1 MLVGNKLTGN
11 VVMGG
16 KGMIGE
22 AAMKKIILL
31 YVLLCAL
38 IFVTACS
45 PAASLAPEM
54 EQAAPFEAPAF
65 GKSVDSA
72 GNVFR
77 QAESEVS
84 PGSSQAQAERL
95 VIKNASLSI
104 IVDDP
109 VKVMDS
115 ITQLA
120 DELGGFVVSANLS
133 ETFLDSGVKV
143 PSANITIRVP
153 AELFNDAL
161 RRIKAETTELPQ
173 YENINSQDVTSEYTD
188 LASRLRNLESAEA
201 KLNEIMDE
209 AIRTEDVLSVYN
221 QLVQV
226 REQIE
231 LIKGQMKYYEE
242 SAAMSAISVELV
254 ANEAVQPLTIGGWQ
268 PVGTAKDAIQAL
280 INTLKV
286 LGNFVIWAVLFL
298 LPVLGVLYIIFV
310 LPLSLLWRAWRRRR
324 AKIKPPATPPSKPT
338 E

>member
-1 MLVGNKLTGN
+1 M
-11 VVMGG
+11 
-16 KGMIGE
+16 
-22 AAMKKIILL
+22 MKKNPFIYIFLT
-31 YVLLCAL
+31 AI
-38 IFVTACS
+38 IFVSACAQ
-45 PAASLAPEM
+45 AASIAPEM
-54 EQAAPFEAPAF
+54 DKAPAYEQA
-65 GKSVDSA
+65 VDVE

-77 QAESEVS
+77 QAESEVL
-84 PGSSQAQAERL
+84 PGSSPAQAERL

-109 VKVMDS
+109 VQAMDS

-120 DELGGFVVSANLS
+120 DEMGGFVVSANLS
-133 ETFLDSGVKV
+133 ESFLESGVKV

-153 AELFNDAL
+153 ADRFNEAL
-161 RRIKAETTELPQ
+161 RSIKSETTELPQ

-188 LASRLRNLESAEA
+188 LASRLRNLEAAEV
-201 KLNEIMDE
+201 KLNEIMED

-268 PVGTAKDAIQAL
+268 PVGTAKDAVQSL

-286 LGNFVIWAVLFL
+286 LGNIVIWAVLFL
-298 LPVLGVLYIIFV
+298 LPVLFVLYLVFV
-310 LPLSLLWRAWRRRR
+310 LPLSLVWRAWRRRR
-324 AKIKPPATPPSKPT
+324 AKNKPQSTPPAQPA